1 MKLIKSA
8 IVYRCV
14 MPDAATLE
22 THLGERKF
30 EELAPSDYS
39 GSGFVP
45 PTINGTLVETFEGGY
60 AFAVRY
66 DEKII
71 PASVTSAES
80 KKRIAELEEQQDRRL
95 GRKER
100 NEIREETFHTLKLKA
115 LTRTSVVTC
124 FYIPEHELLIVPTT
138 SRVMA
143 DVTTGSLLKV
153 MGSLKATTIYVS
165 EAKNGLT
172 TRLAAY
178 LEGDSGA
185 FDEFSVGR
193 RCKLKASEGEK
204 FSFDLSGKLNSA
216 REGLR
221 EAIAVHGAK
230 VTEIALI
237 ADELEFRLSDT
248 FQIKGVTFPFAEIPA
263 EGYEDAIAEFKH
275 EAAVQTT
282 LFAAVVN
289 NLCTLLDY
297 RPPESEEPDATTN
310 TDKE

>member
-8 IVYRCV
+8 IVYRCA

-22 THLGERKF
+22 GHLAEQVFK
-30 EELAPSDYS
+30 ELTPSDYS
-39 GSGFVP
+39 GAGFTN
-45 PTINGTLVETFEGGY
+45 PTINTTLVETFEGGY

-71 PASVTSAES
+71 PASVTNAET
-80 KKRIAELEEQQDRRL
+80 KKRIAEIEEQQDRRL

-100 NEIREETFHTLKLKA
+100 NEIREDTFHTLKLKA
-115 LTRTSVVTC
+115 LTRTSSVIC
-124 FYIPEHELLIVPTT
+124 FYIPAHELLIVPTT
-138 SRVMA
+138 SRMLA
-143 DVTTGSLLKV
+143 DVVTGSLVKV
-153 MGSLKATTIYVS
+153 MGALKATTIYVS

-172 TRLAAY
+172 TRLTAY
-178 LEGDSGA
+178 LQGDASA

-193 RCKLKASEGEK
+193 RCKLQGLEGEK
-204 FSFDLSGKLNSA
+204 FSFDLFGKLNSA
-216 REGLR
+216 TEGLR
-221 EAIAVHGAK
+221 EAIIGHGAK

-237 ADELEFRLSDT
+237 ADEVEFRLSDS
-248 FQIKGVTFPFAEIPA
+248 FQIKGINFPFAEAPA

-289 NLCTLLDY
+289 NLCDLLGY
-297 RPPESEEPDATTN
+297 KPPEQEEPNAT